1 MIVFRFLLIEVLK
14 STLAV
19 FSVLMVVFISRELVS
34 ILADASEGKIAGAIL
49 FQLLSLNVPALATMI
64 LPLSLFLGIL
74 MALGRMYVQS
84 EMVVLLA
91 TGVSEWYVTR
101 VTLILAAVI
110 TIVTAFLTL
119 YLVPVSKERE
129 LQLLEQAEADT
140 NVQAL
145 VEGRF
150 RQSKDGNTVIFVEN
164 ISKRGNQLDKVFVA
178 QMADGWSADKRG
190 SLVLAEKGV
199 LKEQP
204 DGSVN
209 LELSNGE
216 RYEGS
221 PSQQDYNRVTFDTY
235 VIDAKAQISE
245 RKRRKLDAV
254 PTTELYNSDD
264 PERVAE
270 FHWRIALPLAIP
282 ILTLLAVPLSVVNP
296 RQGAF
301 AKMLPAILLYLA
313 YFIFLMA
320 GRKALQSEAIPS
332 WLGLWWVHLIGLT
345 LAVSLLL
352 NSRET
357 GAKFKRKLLA
367 WRRA

>member
-49 FQLLSLNVPALATMI
+49 FQLLSLNVPALATMV
-64 LPLSLFLGIL
+64 LPLGLFLGIL
-74 MALGRMYVQS
+74 IALGRMYVQS
-84 EMVVLLA
+84 EMVVLQA

-110 TIVTAFLTL
+110 TVVTAFLTV

-150 RQSKDGNTVIFVEN
+150 RQSKDGKTVIFVEE

-178 QMADGWSADKRG
+178 QMPENWNANERG

-199 LKEQP
+199 LKEQD

-209 LELSNGE
+209 LELSKGE
-216 RYEGS
+216 RYEGA
-221 PSQQDYNRVTFDTY
+221 PSQQDYNRITFDTY
-235 VIDAKAQISE
+235 TIDAKAQVSE

-254 PTTELYNSDD
+254 ATSDLFNSDD
-264 PERVAE
+264 PDYIAE
-270 FHWRIALPLAIP
+270 LHWRIALPLAIP

-313 YFIFLMA
+313 YFILLMA
-320 GRKALQSEAIPS
+320 GRKALQSGAVPS
-332 WLGLWWVHLIGLT
+332 WLGLWWVHCIGLSV
-345 LAVSLLL
+345 AVGLLI
-352 NSRET
+352 SGRKS
-357 GAKFKRKLLA
+357 GARIKSKLMM
-367 WRRA
+367 WRRN